1 MWSVWLIYCDCGF
14 HSVCPLMEKAK
25 RLMKASWWERE
36 TEGETGPCSVTEV
49 QANPIPEKDQFG
61 ARNGLRLWLPPQV
74 EQTTSRSLFLLKL
87 LNMLDKSG
95 FHFLL
100 LQRKT
105 GPGKEWEF
113 SKVMLTFFSRV
124 RLFVTPW
131 IVACQGPLSM
141 GFPSTNTGMGCHFLL
156 EGMFLTQRLNQHLL
170 PLLH

>member
-1 MWSVWLIYCDCGF
+1 MVFILSALWWRRIRGLWKLPDGR
-14 HSVCPLMEKAK
+14 E
-25 RLMKASWWERE
+25 RLRGKL
-36 TEGETGPCSVTEV
+36 GLVVTEV
-49 QANPIPEKDQFG
+49 QANPIPEKDQLG

-113 SKVMLTFFSRV
+113 SKVMLTCFSRV